1 MRYIKVFEEHSDY
14 EDFVSGGTM
23 ELPNVSYCDAEHE
36 VHYNAYI
43 PPLKVVATFNMEN
56 SSWMGIVGMISQ
68 GEDDAEVYTNSFSEI
83 EVDGVAVS
91 ISDLIAHD
99 GMVQATAGNHT
110 VTYTLNG
117 SEIGYRSFYAN
128 CGGLVSINIPDGV
141 TSIGER
147 SFAMCPLSSITI
159 PNSVTNID
167 DEAFYEATS
176 LRSVVINA
184 TTPPSIGEGVF
195 TYWYVDEITY
205 EEEYRPLDVTI
216 YVPSGSVNA
225 YKTAPGWSDY
235 ASKIQAI
242 P

>member
-1 MRYIKVFEEHSDY
+1 MKYIRLFEQHSEY
-14 EDFVSGGTM
+14 AAAESGLT
-23 ELPNVSYCDAEHE
+23 LPNVSHCIQEND

-68 GEDDAEVYTNSFSEI
+68 GEDEAEVYTNSFSEI
-83 EVDGVAVS
+83 EVDGIAVS

-117 SEIGYRSFYAN
+117 SEIGYRSFFD
-128 CGGLVSINIPDGV
+128 CGDLTSITIPNGV
-141 TSIGER
+141 TDIGER
-147 SFAMCPLSSITI
+147 CFSFCGHLTNATI

-167 DEAFYEATS
+167 DEAFYGATS

-195 TYWYVDEITY
+195 AYWYVDEITY

-225 YKTAPGWSDY
+225 YKAASGWSDY